1 MAQILFDK
9 ILTVRKLEG
18 EGQFTRRQAETLSK
32 VMHDAMSAGVATKS
46 GLSLTESAL
55 RADSEA
61 LKSDLKAEIGAVRH
75 DLKVLETTLRSELK
89 AEVGGLRS
97 ELKTEVAGLRSE
109 LKTQVAGLRGEL
121 KAEVAG
127 LRGEVKADIAQATV
141 QTIVWVGGIM
151 VTLLVA
157 SGLMQHFLR

>member
-61 LKSDLKAEIGAVRH
+61 LKAEIGAVRH
-75 DLKVLETTLRSELK
+75 DLRVVETTLRSELK
-89 AEVGGLRS
+89 AEV
-97 ELKTEVAGLRSE
+97 
-109 LKTQVAGLRGEL
+109 AGLRG
-121 KAEVAG
+121 G
-127 LRGEVKADIAQATV
+127 VKADIAQATV